1 MISIRRKKFHIP
13 NSKFQIAFKEV
24 TGFDDIAG
32 EGSDT
37 FISKEEIDMFDNV
50 EKVERV
56 ARVKGVTN
64 DNRQRFNSGR
74 GRRDETGT
82 FADEL
87 RRAMNLPK
95 KVAPV
100 KKTPLPEAYELE
112 ITSSGTHSLFYMS
125 GLSLDRLLA

>member
-1 MISIRRKKFHIP
+1 
-13 NSKFQIAFKEV
+13 
-24 TGFDDIAG
+24 
-32 EGSDT
+32 
-37 FISKEEIDMFDNV
+37 MFDNI
-50 EKVERV
+50 EKIERID
-56 ARVKGVTN
+56 RVKGVTN

-87 RRAMNLPK
+87 RRAMSLPK
-95 KVAPV
+95 KVKAV
-100 KKTPLPEAYELE
+100 KKTPVPEAYQLD

>member
-1 MISIRRKKFHIP
+1 MILIDAAKKFPIP
-13 NSKFQIAFKEV
+13 HSKFQIAFKEV
-24 TGFDDIAG
+24 TRFDDIAG
-32 EGSDT
+32 EGHDIKKS
-37 FISKEEIDMFDNV
+37 ISTKFCSREGIKMLDRIEELERIDRD
-50 EKVERV
+50 
-56 ARVKGVTN
+56 KGVTN

-100 KKTPLPEAYELE
+100 K
-112 ITSSGTHSLFYMS
+112 
-125 GLSLDRLLA
+125 

>member
-1 MISIRRKKFHIP
+1 
-13 NSKFQIAFKEV
+13 
-24 TGFDDIAG
+24 
-32 EGSDT
+32 
-37 FISKEEIDMFDNV
+37 MFDHI
-50 EKVERV
+50 EKIERID
-56 ARVKGVTN
+56 RVKGVTN

-95 KVAPV
+95 KVKPV
-100 KKTPLPEAYELE
+100 NKTPVPEAYQLE
-112 ITSSGTHSLFYMS
+112 INSSGTHSLFYMS